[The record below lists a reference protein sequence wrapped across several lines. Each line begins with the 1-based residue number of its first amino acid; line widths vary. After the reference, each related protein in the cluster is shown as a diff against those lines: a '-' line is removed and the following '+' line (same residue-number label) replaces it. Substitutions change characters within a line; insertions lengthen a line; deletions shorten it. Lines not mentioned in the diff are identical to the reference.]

1 MFGFE
6 KLDVWQKAIELSEC
20 IYAYTCNF
28 PADER
33 FGLTSQ
39 MRRSAVSVA
48 SNIAEGSGRTS
59 SCDFVRFVEFSY
71 SSLMELVTQSAIA
84 NRQGFLP
91 REEYDE
97 TYKRSEQIA
106 RMLSG
111 LRSSLL
117 GNSKS

>member
-6 KLDVWQKAIELSEC
+6 KLDVWHKAIEMSDH
-20 IYAYTCNF
+20 IYLLTRSF

-48 SNIAEGSGRTS
+48 SNIAEGGGRS
-59 SCDFVRFVEFSY
+59 SRNDFKRFIEIAY
-71 SSLMELVTQSAIA
+71 GSLMELVTQSTIA
-84 NRQGFLP
+84 RRQGFLSDAD
-91 REEYDE
+91 YDE
-97 TYKRSEQIA
+97 TYNLAQQIA

-111 LRSSLL
+111 L
-117 GNSKS
+117 KSAIKPKE